1 MKFEPGKS
9 YKTRGGEDALIYCV
23 DAPGLT
29 PIHGR
34 VHGRFGADMHCW
46 TESGMIAS
54 VTNHDFD
61 LIAPEP
67 GRISRVGFINIH
79 KDGSICFYRGGEA
92 SEEKWNFS
100 DFSRVAVPC
109 RIEEIE

>member
-34 VHGRFGADMHCW
+34 VGPVMLCW

-54 VTNHDFD
+54 LTNHDFD
-61 LIAPEP
+61 LVAPEP

-79 KDGSICFYRGGEA
+79 KDGSLWFYRGGETA
-92 SEEKWNFS
+92 DEKWNS
-100 DFSRVAVPC
+100 SYFSRVAVPC